1 MERKCVSSVKRKSEV
16 VTILHFEVFVLTKRK
31 GVLCYYRTHYMT
43 YDANL
48 IFIKAFSK
56 SCYMS
61 CFSIYTCGYAVM
73 NRHNEVM
80 LNSQEV
86 VQFIL
91 CAVFSTLNRMKEE
104 YPY

>member
-1 MERKCVSSVKRKSEV
+1 
-16 VTILHFEVFVLTKRK
+16 
-31 GVLCYYRTHYMT
+31 MT

-61 CFSIYTCGYAVM
+61 CFSVHSFGYAVI
-73 NRHNEVM
+73 NRHKEVM
-80 LNSQEV
+80 LNTQEV
-86 VQFIL
+86 VQFSL
-91 CAVFSTLNRMKEE
+91 RAVFSTLNRMKEE